1 MNRYVRTG
9 IASAVLM
16 AASVSGA
23 GGAAAAEP
31 DDVRVENVSGI
42 QPLPPGYSRLADT
55 PEALAAKPLTDAMVE
70 LRTLYVQRYG
80 LDGSSMQRMQS
91 ENLDAEIK
99 LAQAKVERLSGQPI
113 EDFLPV
119 PPSAGTV
126 SKVAGATA
134 ALSTSKTLRF
144 VHSKQSKS
152 YWCGP
157 ASTAMVIRATM
168 PASTSETSRYNSSH
182 TMSQTR
188 LASSTYL
195 ATTTSG
201 TYMPNIA
208 RAVNRWTGLT
218 SYTTYYS
225 PSVTTL
231 RNVVTSSIGGY
242 TRGVAYGT
250 HETKGGTHYNYHPK
264 TYSIDHFVAGYGYS
278 SSGNTLK
285 YGDPASGSP
294 ALSAAWGD
302 VKKTGSMSASSMASY
317 IHQWGVVA

>member
-1 MNRYVRTG
+1 MNRYVRSG
-9 IASAVLM
+9 IASAVLV
-16 AASVSGA
+16 AASMGGA
-23 GGAAAAEP
+23 GGAIAAEP
-31 DDVRVENVSGI
+31 DDVSAENVSGI

-55 PEALAAKPLTDAMVE
+55 PEAMAAKPLTDAMVE

-80 LDGSSMQRMQS
+80 LDGSSIQRVQS
-91 ENLDAEIK
+91 ESLDTKIK

-119 PPSAGTV
+119 PPAAQGASKAAGV
-126 SKVAGATA
+126 TA

-182 TMSQTR
+182 KMSQTM

-195 ATTTSG
+195 ATTTAG

-208 RAVNRWTGLT
+208 RAVNRWAGLT
-218 SYTTYYS
+218 SYTTYNS

-250 HETKGGTHYNYHPK
+250 HEGQGGVHYNSHPNR
-264 TYSIDHFVAGYGYS
+264 TIDHFVAGYAYS
-278 SSGNTLK
+278 NSGNTLK

-294 ALSAAWGD
+294 ALSSAWGN

-317 IHQWGVVA
+317 INPWGVVA